1 MTNTVFKICLISAA
15 LLFTVVF
22 CFLVIPPLMENP
34 DIIGAF
40 AAGFVNPFAA
50 GYSTDVFFCWF
61 ILAVWVWYEAAN
73 QSVRHG
79 WVCLVLG
86 IVPGVAVGF
95 ALYLL
100 VRSSQ
105 LTERRIESL

>member
-1 MTNTVFKICLISAA
+1 MSKKFFKISIAFVGI
-15 LLFTVVF
+15 LFTLVF
-22 CFLVIPPLMENP
+22 CTTVIPPLIENP

-40 AAGFVNPFAA
+40 SAGFVNPYAA
-50 GYSTDVFFCWF
+50 GYSTDVICCWM
-61 ILAVWVWYEAAN
+61 ILLIWIIYEAPK
-73 QSVRHG
+73 VKYG

-100 VRSSQ
+100 LRTRQ
-105 LTERRIESL
+105 LTKKV